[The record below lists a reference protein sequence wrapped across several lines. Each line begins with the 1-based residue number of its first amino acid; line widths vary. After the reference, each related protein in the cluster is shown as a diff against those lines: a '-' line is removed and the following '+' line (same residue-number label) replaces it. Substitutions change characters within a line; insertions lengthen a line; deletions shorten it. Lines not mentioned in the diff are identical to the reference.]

1 MIAMAL
7 VALVAA
13 PAVAALWV
21 LAWLVGDLF
30 AGPVRAHIPIRFK
43 DDWGR

>member
-1 MIAMAL
+1 MIVPVL
-7 VALVAA
+7 VAF
-13 PAVAALWV
+13 AVAPIIAGLWM

-30 AGPVRAHIPIRFK
+30 AGPVRAPVRIRSR

>member
-1 MIAMAL
+1 MIAPVL
-7 VALVAA
+7 VALVAV
-13 PAVAALWV
+13 PIIAALWV

-30 AGPVRAHIPIRFK
+30 GDPVPAPLRIRSR

>member
-1 MIAMAL
+1 MIAAL
-7 VALVAA
+7 LIATAAA
-13 PAVAALWV
+13 PILLAIWV

-30 AGPVRAHIPIRFK
+30 AGPVRAPVRIRSR

>member
-1 MIAMAL
+1 MIATVL
-7 VALVAA
+7 VALVVA
-13 PAVAALWV
+13 PIFAGLWV

-30 AGPVRAHIPIRFK
+30 AGPARAPVQFQSR

>member
-1 MIAMAL
+1 MIAPAL
-7 VALVAA
+7 IAL
-13 PAVAALWV
+13 AVAPIFAGLWV

-30 AGPVRAHIPIRFK
+30 AGPVGASVRIRSR